1 MFEFLAGFIVGIN
14 VGIMG
19 IGVWSF
25 LRIRSIQ
32 AADPS
37 KRKLVSEG
45 AQDPARAT
53 SEPAKS
59 DPDWA
64 WAT

>member
-14 VGIMG
+14 VGI
-19 IGVWSF
+19 GVWSL
-25 LRIRSIQ
+25 LRMGSIQ

-37 KRKLVSEG
+37 ERGLVSEG
-45 AQDPARAT
+45 VQDPARAT
-53 SEPAKS
+53 SDPATTS

-64 WAT
+64 WAA